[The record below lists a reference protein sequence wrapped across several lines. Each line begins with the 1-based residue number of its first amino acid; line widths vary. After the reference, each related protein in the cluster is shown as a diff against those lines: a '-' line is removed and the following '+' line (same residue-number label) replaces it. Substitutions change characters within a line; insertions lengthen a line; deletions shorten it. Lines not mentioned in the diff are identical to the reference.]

1 MEKIAKKGDIL
12 FVGED
17 DDTLAIIVLD
27 TLNYKGD
34 NYLKLVAMPI
44 MVEKILDESKT
55 ESEFAR
61 EIIDGEKYL
70 LDPVVDP
77 EMIKTIKEEFKK
89 KKASE
94 KEQETEKA

>member
-27 TLNYKGD
+27 TINYDGG

-44 MVEKILDESKT
+44 MVEKLLDESKT
-55 ESEFAR
+55 DIEFAR
-61 EIIDGEKYL
+61 EITDGEKYHL
-70 LDPVVDP
+70 EPVLDQA
-77 EMIKTIKEEFKK
+77 TIDALNEKLNKK
-89 KKASE
+89 NA